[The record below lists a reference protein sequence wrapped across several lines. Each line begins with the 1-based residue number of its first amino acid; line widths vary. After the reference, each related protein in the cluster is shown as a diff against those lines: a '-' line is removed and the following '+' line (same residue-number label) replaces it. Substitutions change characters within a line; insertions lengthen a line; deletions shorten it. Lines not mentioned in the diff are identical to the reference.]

1 MRAMQIPEVM
11 DSSQSEKTACTKEHN
26 LSEEQVQ
33 ALESLETAEKGYVK
47 ARLPREFIRNAAIT
61 ASAHSK
67 DNIMLDALILL
78 CEAVGFNIPIH
89 DSWVVGKHFNCY
101 IGSRRLIKILC
112 AHNELECIERLNRLQ
127 ELGFLKYESGP
138 RYNAREKSYTTVYYI
153 KFRKLTQYLSN
164 NTSDET
170 SRAYKDQRYNINSF
184 HGYVWINRAET
195 IKTFFNEKIPKDC
208 HGIGDLI
215 LLLYFNCIY
224 NDTSVENELLRKHA
238 IVSFGFTCGLSKKSV
253 DDYDLKYRHNYYV
266 REKDLAAFMNTTVTS
281 LRNMLRYLEKYEVI
295 STKFVPNKGKCVIL
309 RFMEPEEYRSNAE
322 IQKTFRLLKEEIY
335 SFKEPRQKLARG
347 VESLSGLRLTCKVI
361 NTFLTKLT
369 ENYKNQMAKLK
380 RRSRERN
387 VEYAWIEVET
397 GSTYSKI
404 DAAKNKVKFFARNI
418 IPLKQPAEGSAFAPQ
433 PQRVQACTADGTLPY
448 SSCSQHGVRA
458 PLSDEEF
465 DFLYGNNDGDGLPF

>member
-1 MRAMQIPEVM
+1 MQIPEVM
-11 DSSQSEKTACTKEHN
+11 DTSQSEKAPFINKHN
-26 LSEEQVQ
+26 LSEEQVE
-33 ALESLETAEKGYVK
+33 ALESVKTEEKGYVK
-47 ARLPREFIRNAAIT
+47 ARLPREFVRNAAIT

-89 DSWVVGKHFNCY
+89 DKWVVGKRFNCY

-112 AHNELECIERLNRLQ
+112 AHNELECIARLNRLQ

-153 KFRKLTQYLSN
+153 KFRKLTQYLCN

-170 SRAYKDQRYNINSF
+170 SKAYRDQRYNINNF

-195 IKTFFNEKIPKDC
+195 IKTFFNEKTPKDC
-208 HGIGDLI
+208 HGIGDLL

-266 REKDLAAFMNTTVTS
+266 REKDLATFMNTTVTA
-281 LRNMLRYLEKYEVI
+281 LRNMLKYLEKYGVI
-295 STKFVPNKGKCVIL
+295 STKFIPNKGKCVIL
-309 RFMEPEEYRSNAE
+309 RFMEPQEYRSVAE

-347 VESLSGLRLTCKVI
+347 AESLSGLRLTCKAVGAY
-361 NTFLTKLT
+361 LTKLT
-369 ENYKNQMAKLK
+369 ENYKTQMAKLK
-380 RRSRERN
+380 RRSKERKI
-387 VEYAWIEVET
+387 EYVWIEIES
-397 GSTYSKI
+397 GSVPDMFNT
-404 DAAKNKVKFFARNI
+404 AKNKVKSFANNL
-418 IPLKQPAEGSAFAPQ
+418 IPLKQSKGVDFAPQ
-433 PQRVQACTADGTLPY
+433 SHEMRGMQACAADGTLPY
-448 SSCSQHGVRA
+448 PSYHQPGVRA

-465 DFLYGNNDGDGLPF
+465 DFLYGNKYGDGLPF